1 MRRLCALPQG
11 KRDFQT
17 ERELTITSTW
27 RRRLRL
33 LQAVG
38 PEFLALL
45 AVQALLFGL
54 LRALD
59 RLGAVRLFCLLGR
72 AAAGV
77 EVAGAVVVC
86 PEAVSAKKQRSNS
99 YDSRAG
105 REIVIIEAPSEKVKG
120 AQPRAAMMNRG

>member
-1 MRRLCALPQG
+1 
-11 KRDFQT
+11 
-17 ERELTITSTW
+17 
-27 RRRLRL
+27 
-33 LQAVG
+33 
-38 PEFLALL
+38 
-45 AVQALLFGL
+45 VQALLIGL

-59 RLGAVRLFCLLGR
+59 RLGLCGFSAFLAG

>member
-1 MRRLCALPQG
+1 MPAFAALTHSERNFLRSLPCRPFSSACFEHSIDSGLCGFSA
-11 KRDFQT
+11 
-17 ERELTITSTW
+17 
-27 RRRLRL
+27 
-33 LQAVG
+33 
-38 PEFLALL
+38 FLA
-45 AVQALLFGL
+45 G
-54 LRALD
+54 
-59 RLGAVRLFCLLGR
+59 